1 MVKNLA
7 KSTVASVVYLA
18 VALVMYGA
26 MKNTRPSQI
35 QHANAVTDVVERVV
49 DDIFQNRIEIPAES
63 RDLADYL
70 TTDVV
75 PKAIEKMRNGKIDLT
90 DYWIFNIG
98 KVTDEDGNED
108 AVSLGILGKV
118 FVFDEDKIRDN
129 IETTVK
135 DEMKEYLGEKGQ
147 ENDSEDAAAEDGE
160 E

>member
-7 KSTVASVVYLA
+7 KSTATSIVYLA

-26 MKNTRPSQI
+26 MKNTRPSQN

-49 DDIFQNRIEIPAES
+49 DDIFQNRIEIPSQS

-70 TTDVV
+70 SSEVV
-75 PKAIEKMRNGKIDLT
+75 PKTIDKMRNGKIDLT

-98 KVTDEDGNED
+98 SVEDGDGNDE
-108 AVSLGILGKV
+108 AVSLGIFGHV

-129 IETTVK
+129 IESTVK
-135 DEMKEYLGEKGQ
+135 DEMREYLEEQDK
-147 ENDSEDAAAEDGE
+147 EDDAASEEDE

>member
-1 MVKNLA
+1 M
-7 KSTVASVVYLA
+7 YLA